1 METDRISSTGVGA
14 TEPQQ
19 QGQQQQQGPQEQL
32 EEQQEEEEEVWV
44 AEDYICSKFPWP
56 LADRDM
62 TTIVTHRTLPG
73 VAVRACPHLSFS
85 CTCRCRTRAH
95 RCLYRCR

>member
-32 EEQQEEEEEVWV
+32 EEQQEEEVWV

-73 VAVRACPHLSFS
+73 VAVRARATP
-85 CTCRCRTRAH
+85 CRTCAH
-95 RCLYRCR
+95 RCLYICR

>member
-1 METDRISSTGVGA
+1 MCHLQE
-14 TEPQQ
+14 E
-19 QGQQQQQGPQEQL
+19 QEQ
-32 EEQQEEEEEVWV
+32 QEEEEVWV

-73 VAVRACPHLSFS
+73 VAVRAHAPTCPSS
-85 CTCRCRTRAH
+85 CTCPCRTRA
-95 RCLYRCR
+95 RIDVGIYVGKI

>member
-1 METDRISSTGVGA
+1 METDRISSTGAGA

-32 EEQQEEEEEVWV
+32 EEQQEEEVWV

-62 TTIVTHRTLPG
+62 TTIVTHRTMPG
-73 VAVRACPHLSFS
+73 VAVRARPLP
-85 CTCRCRTRAH
+85 
-95 RCLYRCR
+95 